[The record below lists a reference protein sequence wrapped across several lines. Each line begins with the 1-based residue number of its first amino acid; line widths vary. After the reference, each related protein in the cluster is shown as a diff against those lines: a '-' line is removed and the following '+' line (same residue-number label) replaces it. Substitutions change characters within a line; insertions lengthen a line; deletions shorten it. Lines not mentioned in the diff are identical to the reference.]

1 MDYFVDNKQIGERLR
16 TLRRNRGYK
25 SQDAFA
31 EAIDVLERKTV
42 GKWET
47 GEVVPELS
55 KLMLLAQTFGVTTD
69 WLLSESEPEP
79 ETAPEPEAPPFI
91 ST

>member
-47 GEVVPELS
+47 GEAAIPI
-55 KLMLLAQTFGVTTD
+55 KNLL
-69 WLLSESEPEP
+69 
-79 ETAPEPEAPPFI
+79 
-91 ST
+91 